1 MASFDKNT
9 WNAIFEITGAL
20 IALVGIS
27 CNTLGISFLLY
38 SKVKRSFQVFFI
50 VLMTSDMLHLI
61 ISLFQCLSA
70 FLHYCDEGLD
80 FTAIYPVAVFLKI
93 IQLTIYNISAFIIT
107 CMSVERLIRLRFPFN
122 SSLFGRK
129 CTLTAVFAGIL
140 LNIIMMIPV
149 FSMYKTPTINEN
161 NTLFAP
167 TVLHWK
173 GESLNSPRRLIY
185 ATIVLSITRLLP
197 AVATFLANVY
207 LITVLIKRRTRRA
220 IQFINETRGI
230 RISMSN
236 RRLVSRNDSR
246 FDDLG
251 TTWTLVIIIAFLL
264 LSLVP
269 PAVVQL
275 LANYFPDIYLNANRA
290 EHGYYIT
297 TMDFGRFVAV
307 LSAAN
312 DFFVYILMSR
322 RSRVLLKYM
331 CKEKM
336 CRRCRRR
343 RASSRQRSMATIEE
357 TRL

>member
-1 MASFDKNT
+1 MAN
-9 WNAIFEITGAL
+9 
-20 IALVGIS
+20 
-27 CNTLGISFLLY
+27 
-38 SKVKRSFQVFFI
+38 RH
-50 VLMTSDMLHLI
+50 LM
-61 ISLFQCLSA
+61 
-70 FLHYCDEGLD
+70 
-80 FTAIYPVAVFLKI
+80 
-93 IQLTIYNISAFIIT
+93 
-107 CMSVERLIRLRFPFN
+107 
-122 SSLFGRK
+122 
-129 CTLTAVFAGIL
+129 
-140 LNIIMMIPV
+140 
-149 FSMYKTPTINEN
+149 
-161 NTLFAP
+161 
-167 TVLHWK
+167 
-173 GESLNSPRRLIY
+173 
-185 ATIVLSITRLLP
+185 
-197 AVATFLANVY
+197 
-207 LITVLIKRRTRRA
+207 
-220 IQFINETRGI
+220 
-230 RISMSN
+230 
-236 RRLVSRNDSR
+236 SRNDNR

-251 TTWTLVIIIAFLL
+251 TTWTLVIITIFLS

-269 PAVVQL
+269 PTVVHL